1 LHLPKRKTFGLAC
14 HINQRNDLTDA
25 VHPIG
30 IIRYN
35 QCIGFIDRHKRCAQ
49 LHIRK
54 HFLGRRRRN
63 ILQRKNTADHH
74 ISRLNR
80 FIRFAK
86 GRVGLLHL
94 ADGDNGNQIAAA
106 SHHKALE
113 THHGFQQ
120 RIGIFDLD
128 FAVMD
133 FQLNI
138 SPHLGRVIHIIE
150 PQLLADQFQK
160 GCNLYFFRQRNS
172 QFQFLFAFR
181 NYRFR
186 RFWGG
191 LDFGFGCGGP
201 ACLGQHGL
209 QFGDLLFLPGQ
220 LFFQPG
226 QQRRRSRFRF
236 CCGGLC
242 SRCWLSGWCRFD
254 GRFGLFFF
262 GLLPCCTLAKGLND
276 FCKGLLLIRF
286 SRGGLFFGLNLFL
299 NLLSFLLSR
308 DEGLHQFFT
317 EKAPP

>member
-1 LHLPKRKTFGLAC
+1 
-14 HINQRNDLTDA
+14 
-25 VHPIG
+25 
-30 IIRYN
+30 
-35 QCIGFIDRHKRCAQ
+35 
-49 LHIRK
+49 
-54 HFLGRRRRN
+54 
-63 ILQRKNTADHH
+63 
-74 ISRLNR
+74 
-80 FIRFAK
+80 
-86 GRVGLLHL
+86 
-94 ADGDNGNQIAAA
+94 
-106 SHHKALE
+106 
-113 THHGFQQ
+113 
-120 RIGIFDLD
+120 
-128 FAVMD
+128 MD

-317 EKAPP
+317 EKVLLLRFAGSRLCRRLQLVGLLSRGHKGNRCRGRRLIGLDCCRFLFLGRHCCRLRSRCLIRLLRLNCGGRRLRLIF